1 MFRRKTKLPSAAS
14 GGEPIGTRLPDLLAA
29 QVGIFGNAPSLS
41 VVDAGAHH
49 GHTVVQYLEHFPK
62 CRVIALEPEPGNFAI
77 AKETLAPF
85 GERVELLP
93 FALGETD
100 GSVPLRLTSHS
111 GAHSLLEVDDMRYYD
126 APVETLTP
134 IAVRMVK
141 LESILAERQLDRLDI
156 LKMDIQGAELLALR
170 GAAKL
175 LARHAIRLIALEVLF
190 QPLYRNQPAFW
201 DIADYLRSHGYAL
214 QGIYEQRH
222 HEANHAILRWA
233 DAVFVTPELAALP
246 QVSA

>member
-14 GGEPIGTRLPDLLAA
+14 GREPIATPLPDLLAA
-29 QVGIFGNAPSLS
+29 QVGILGNAPSPS

-49 GHTVVQYLEHFPK
+49 GHTAVQYLEHFPNS
-62 CRVIALEPEPGNFAI
+62 RVIALEPEPGNFAI

-100 GSVPLRLTSHS
+100 GSVPLHLTSHS

-126 APVETLTP
+126 APVESLTP
-134 IAVRMVK
+134 IAVRVIK
-141 LESILAERQLDRLDI
+141 LDSILAERRLYRLDI

-190 QPLYRNQPAFW
+190 QPLYRNQPTFW
-201 DIADYLRSHGYAL
+201 DIADHLRSLGYTL
-214 QGIYEQRH
+214 QGLYEQRH
-222 HEANHAILRWA
+222 HAANHAILRWA
-233 DAVFVTPELAALP
+233 DAVFVAPELVALP
-246 QVSA
+246 

>member
-1 MFRRKTKLPSAAS
+1 MFRRKTKLPSSAS
-14 GGEPIGTRLPDLLAA
+14 GREPLATRLPDLLAA

-49 GHTVVQYLEHFPK
+49 GHTVVQYLEHFPNS
-62 CRVIALEPEPGNFAI
+62 RVIALEPEPGNFAI

-100 GSVPLRLTSHS
+100 GRLPLRLTSHS
-111 GAHSLLEVDDMRYYD
+111 GAHSLLEVGDMRYYD
-126 APVETLTP
+126 APVETLAP
-134 IAVRMVK
+134 IEVRVVK
-141 LESILAERQLDRLDI
+141 LDSLLAERRLDRLDI

-170 GAAKL
+170 GASEL

-190 QPLYRNQPAFW
+190 QPLYRNQPTFW
-201 DIADYLRSHGYAL
+201 DIADHLRSLGYAQ
-214 QGIYEQRH
+214 QGIYDQKH
-222 HEANHAILRWA
+222 HSANHAILRWA
-233 DAVFVTPELAALP
+233 DAVFVAPELLALP
-246 QVSA
+246 QSA

>member
-14 GGEPIGTRLPDLLAA
+14 GREPIATPLPDLLAA
-29 QVGIFGNAPSLS
+29 QVGILGNAPSLS

-49 GHTVVQYLEHFPK
+49 GHTAVQYLEHFPNS
-62 CRVIALEPEPGNFAI
+62 RVIALEPEPGNFAI

-100 GSVPLRLTSHS
+100 GSVPLHLTSHS

-126 APVETLTP
+126 APVESLTP
-134 IAVRMVK
+134 IAVRVIK
-141 LESILAERQLDRLDI
+141 LDSILAERRLYRLDI

-190 QPLYRNQPAFW
+190 QPLYRNQPTFW
-201 DIADYLRSHGYAL
+201 DIADHLRSLGYTL
-214 QGIYEQRH
+214 QGLYEQRH
-222 HEANHAILRWA
+222 HAANHAILRWA
-233 DAVFVTPELAALP
+233 DAVFVAPELVALP
-246 QVSA
+246 

>member
-14 GGEPIGTRLPDLLAA
+14 GREPISTPLPDLLAA
-29 QVGIFGNAPSLS
+29 QVGILGNAPSLS

-49 GHTVVQYLEHFPK
+49 GHTAVQYLEHFPNS
-62 CRVIALEPEPGNFAI
+62 RVIALEPEPGNFAI

-100 GSVPLRLTSHS
+100 GSVPLHLTSHS

-134 IAVRMVK
+134 IAVRVVK
-141 LESILAERQLDRLDI
+141 LDSILAELDRLDI

-190 QPLYRNQPAFW
+190 QPLYRNQPTFW
-201 DIADYLRSHGYAL
+201 DIADYLRPLGYSL
-214 QGIYEQRH
+214 QGLYEQRH
-222 HEANHAILRWA
+222 HAANHAILRWA
-233 DAVFVTPELAALP
+233 DAVFVAPELVALP
-246 QVSA
+246 

>member
-14 GGEPIGTRLPDLLAA
+14 GHEPIAARLPDLLAA

-49 GHTVVQYLEHFPK
+49 GHTATQYLEHFPNS
-62 CRVIALEPEPGNFAI
+62 RVIALEPEPGNFAV

-100 GSVPLRLTSHS
+100 GSAPLRLTSHS
-111 GAHSLLEVDDMRYYD
+111 GAHSLLEVNDMRYYD

-134 IAVRMVK
+134 IAVRVVR
-141 LESILAERQLDRLDI
+141 LDSLLAERQLDRLDI

-175 LARHAIRLIALEVLF
+175 LVRHAVRLIALEVLF
-190 QPLYRNQPAFW
+190 QPLYRDQPTFW
-201 DIADYLRSHGYAL
+201 DIAEYLRSRGYAL

-222 HEANHAILRWA
+222 HPANHAILRWA
-233 DAVFVTPELAALP
+233 DAVFVAPGFVALP
-246 QVSA
+246 

>member
-14 GGEPIGTRLPDLLAA
+14 GGEPTGTQVPDLLAA

-49 GHTVVQYLEHFPK
+49 GHTAVQYLEHFPNS
-62 CRVIALEPEPGNFAI
+62 RVIALEPEPGNFAI

-100 GSVPLRLTSHS
+100 GSVPLHLTSHS

-134 IAVRMVK
+134 IAVRVVK
-141 LESILAERQLDRLDI
+141 LDSILAERRLYRLDI

-175 LARHAIRLIALEVLF
+175 LAHHAIRLIVLEVLF

-201 DIADYLRSHGYAL
+201 DIADYLRPLGYAL

-222 HEANHAILRWA
+222 HAANHAILRWA
-233 DAVFVTPELAALP
+233 DAVFVAPELVALP
-246 QVSA
+246 